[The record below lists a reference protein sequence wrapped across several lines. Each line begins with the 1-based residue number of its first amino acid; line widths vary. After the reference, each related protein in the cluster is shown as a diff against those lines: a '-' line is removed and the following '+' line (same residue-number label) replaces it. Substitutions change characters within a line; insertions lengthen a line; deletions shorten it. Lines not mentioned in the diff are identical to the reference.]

1 VPGEQR
7 QSSTAQSE
15 TERRSTPRASQGS
28 LHCVARSLSSVDAKR
43 QVSWPKQRS
52 PQSPASC
59 HGNRPKAPW
68 MRESVRGIREMC
80 SFIHEVTPRAPTRLI
95 TRGSRLGSL
104 YYDNITTGGIT
115 TLAILP
121 RRIRHDQPNES
132 RQRPC
137 GRAAGWRTPAARRA
151 RPLLPREGQEHGVA
165 RWWGR
170 HAAPQLEH
178 MPSQWC
184 TGCGTGHLLWRELG
198 D

>member
-1 VPGEQR
+1 MCGDIFAAAR
-7 QSSTAQSE
+7 LW
-15 TERRSTPRASQGS
+15 R
-28 LHCVARSLSSVDAKR
+28 ARSRANGPTFTLM
-43 QVSWPKQRS
+43 RS
-52 PQSPASC
+52 AAI
-59 HGNRPKAPW
+59 G
-68 MRESVRGIREMC
+68 REMC
-80 SFIHEVTPRAPTRLI
+80 SFIPEVTPRAPTRLK

-104 YYDNITTGGIT
+104 YYDKIT

-137 GRAAGWRTPAARRA
+137 DRAAGWKPPAARLA

-170 HAAPQLEH
+170 HAATQLEH

-184 TGCGTGHLLWRELG
+184 TGCGERTHRGGGKTPLCAPDIQGPQSSRLPACWRG
-198 D
+198 RKADARARHGCVPR